1 MSYQKKN
8 NIREVNMNLEI
19 RFLNE
24 QTVVPLMTVL
34 STPNNVAVNAQD
46 NTDIIF
52 LTMRDKT
59 GKIVPN
65 SKYSYKVRGKK
76 GFISFDITLR
86 KVKRLSNGDLSAEAY
101 PKSDIMKGLLS
112 LIPSKYKTADGY
124 VKILVPNAKITEA
137 IKKLQENKGV
147 NATVDA
153 GNGIDVVFK
162 LIQ

>member
-1 MSYQKKN
+1 M
-8 NIREVNMNLEI
+8 
-19 RFLNE
+19 
-24 QTVVPLMTVL
+24 
-34 STPNNVAVNAQD
+34 
-46 NTDIIF
+46 
-52 LTMRDKT
+52 
-59 GKIVPN
+59 
-65 SKYSYKVRGKK
+65 
-76 GFISFDITLR
+76 FIYFDITLR